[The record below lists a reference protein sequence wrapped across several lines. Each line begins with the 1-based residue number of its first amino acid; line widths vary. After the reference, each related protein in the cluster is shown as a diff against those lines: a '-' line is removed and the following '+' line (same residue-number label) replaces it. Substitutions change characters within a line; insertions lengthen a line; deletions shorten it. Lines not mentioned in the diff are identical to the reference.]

1 MKKILTNILA
11 LLFWL
16 VIWQISYM
24 YIDAKFLFA
33 SPIDVIK
40 YIWSLLFIKDTYIM
54 LCYTTLRIM
63 IGFIFA
69 LICGIILGIISAS
82 CKHIIKPIIEILM
95 LVVKVSPIVSFIIL
109 CLVTMPSNI
118 IVPFISFLMTLPTFY
133 YQTVSTINSAD
144 KNLLEMSNV
153 YNYSLGKKIKYIYL
167 NGNKKNILSTIESS
181 IGFAFKSGITAEVL
195 VLPKVSLGMILYDS
209 KIYLDGLSLVGN
221 TVLLILLCLLIE
233 FIIINLVR
241 LMMKV
246 D

>member
-63 IGFIFA
+63 IGFILA
-69 LICGIILGIISAS
+69 LVCGIILGIISS
-82 CKHIIKPIIEILM
+82 VCKHVIKPIIEILM

-133 YQTVSTINSAD
+133 YQTVSTIKSAD